1 MFDVRRLSSLFD
13 NKKGYN
19 KVMIVDTCTT
29 FVYYAA
35 NYFCTPRKC
44 KSVTCSSEKSE
55 IHTTNLALLST
66 KMYPTQI

>member
-44 KSVTCSSEKSE
+44 KSVTCSSDIAK
-55 IHTTNLALLST
+55 I
-66 KMYPTQI
+66 